1 MNMRPNPKKQ
11 THIQIIMN
19 HLLSGRTISNMQSY
33 KLYNI
38 TTVVRR
44 ISDLRA
50 ASVPIQ
56 DMFIKRNGEKFKL
69 YWINKTDRDK
79 FCEVT
84 Q

>member
-1 MNMRPNPKKQ
+1 MVGC
-11 THIQIIMN
+11 
-19 HLLSGRTISNMQSY
+19 LLSNMQSY

-69 YWINKTDRDK
+69 YWINKTDRDT